1 MAVVLAGAP
10 RLGHALQCTLL
21 LHTLSGTHC
30 HSTHLPAS
38 NPLPNLLLCAVDNLF
53 VFILVFNYFKTPVE
67 YQPKVRKGRQACQPA
82 CGCRLGMC
90 C

>member
-1 MAVVLAGAP
+1 MQYSV
-10 RLGHALQCTLL
+10 L
-21 LHTLSGTHC
+21 LHPHAGLHC
-30 HSTHLPAS
+30 HSTRLPAS

-67 YQPKVRKGRQACQPA
+67 YQPRVRRRRQACQPV
-82 CGCRLGMC
+82 CGCCLGTC